1 MINISLRLN
10 LHVISLKEKYIEIYM
25 YYISKLIIAC
35 SYVVPH
41 LVFLH
46 FNETQASLMQHNFDI
61 RYSLYHVIM
70 S

>member
-10 LHVISLKEKYIEIYM
+10 LHVISLKEKYIEIY
-25 YYISKLIIAC
+25 YTSELIIAC

-41 LVFLH
+41 LVSLYFL
-46 FNETQASLMQHNFDI
+46 ETQASLMQHNFDI
-61 RYSLYHVIM
+61 RYSLYHVIK